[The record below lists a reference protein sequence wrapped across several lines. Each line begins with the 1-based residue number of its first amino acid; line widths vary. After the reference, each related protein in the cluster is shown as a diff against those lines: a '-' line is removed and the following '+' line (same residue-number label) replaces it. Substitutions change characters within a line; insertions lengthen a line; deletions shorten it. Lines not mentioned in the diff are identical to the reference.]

1 MNLTINGET
10 KSIEASQSWLSL
22 TNLIEQL
29 GHHPLLIVVELNGT
43 ILPPGN
49 WDQQKISCYNA
60 VLHSGLADNGNLS
73 AIGSQSNCL
82 FVSCL

>member
-1 MNLTINGET
+1 MNLTINGEV

-22 TNLIEQL
+22 SNLIEQL

-49 WDQQKISCYNA
+49 WDQQKIQDGDSLEI
-60 VLHSGLADNGNLS
+60 VTIVGG
-73 AIGSQSNCL
+73 GS
-82 FVSCL
+82 